1 MLRSTGFF
9 RAIDCP
15 YWAGAGAG
23 ASCCRRPYCHFRHR
37 GSERGP
43 ARGEASTAAAN
54 GPGPGGGGAARSAGE
69 LGYDPYNPDLPKP
82 SVGTEHGSLGDV
94 PEPSSGILELELV
107 NQAIE
112 AVRNEV
118 EQEEKK
124 YKELLETTKEYG
136 ATETSLVSQ
145 SPTGAGV
152 PNPDSFATSLEYNPG
167 SYNLLNNNTDYNPT
181 PLAAANKCNKYTLD
195 SLEKSKAKGNSLEY
209 VPKSVIQPKKYSRAV
224 PNSKY
229 VIDNSKPSTDLE
241 YDPLSN
247 YSARLLNKGS
257 PKDQKG
263 VKRRRDSNQDESY
276 TPSLKKH
283 CDVFSNYETDARFS
297 DSEDEDPGSENQ
309 PSPASPTK
317 ARTNSESQSSGG
329 SSPGKGKPLESEESS
344 SRETKEIAVQYDM
357 GDIQRRQSPIG
368 KPPPE
373 KSGKGNKH
381 SSEGREKVAEGD
393 LKCKGSLKDHRVQ
406 KRKSHDQKS
415 SGHQEV
421 ENQREKSKS
430 SEKDKGKNKDKA
442 KGKLGEKN
450 HREKKLTKVK
460 SDGHISKMEKSK
472 LEKQEVARKEKF
484 SSAMLV
490 ASSGKRKNDGL
501 SKRPSMGKLG
511 SHKKESKVKPA
522 DPPNGKNISS
532 SNKLKDKKG
541 SKSFSSGK
549 LKDKKSLSLDEGTSQ
564 GSPKPK
570 KRTLS
575 HIDLF
580 GDESGDEGEG
590 TSPVLPATLPSLSS
604 DSDSDDGS
612 CSLPNESKG
621 PKRLRGAQ
629 IATSSSSSSE
639 ASDDIDYSVLEKE
652 LDYDSD
658 PMEECLR
665 IFNESTDVKTED
677 KGRLNKQPS
686 KEEKIEGKSEDSLT
700 TLFPG
705 QKRRISHLSKQGNV
719 EVPSKP
725 VIRPYRPP
733 TAQEA
738 CYRRTQLA
746 QRQASDILAVRLA
759 AQKHSVSLPEEKKRI
774 AHVPNPRMATALAAA
789 ANSAPTGAKKS
800 NSLNTVQVA
809 NGSEPNIS
817 LKSRTMSGMASK
829 TSTTSVQKR
838 IAHVPSLQSVSLNRP
853 VIPTEFGAKVPTNIR
868 QRYLNLFIDECLK
881 FCPSPQ
887 EAYDKALSEEKV
899 AYERSS
905 SKNIYLNVAVNT
917 LKKLRSLGP
926 GSVQCVNILPAGCDS
941 PSGESTRSGCSSC
954 PPAENSNRKVVSH
967 EAVLGGKLATKTSFT
982 LNRSGSLRAEDLTGA
997 ALYRRLKEYILTED
1011 QLKENG
1017 YPLPHPEKPGR
1028 AVVFTT
1034 EEKKTTDSSCRI
1046 CCRCGTE
1053 YLVSPTGNCI
1063 RKEECCHH
1071 WGRLRRQ
1078 RVAGGWETQY
1088 SCCSGAVG
1096 SVGCQVAKQHVQ
1108 DGRKDNLEGFVKT
1121 FEKLPSSDGYPGIYA
1136 LDCEMCYTKQGLE
1149 LTRITVINSDLKVVY
1164 DTFVKPDNK
1173 VVDYNTR
1180 FSGVTEEDLQ
1190 NACITLRDVQAVLL
1204 NMFSSDTILIGH
1216 SLESDLFALKLIHTT
1231 VVDTSVVFPHRLG
1244 LPYKRALRTLMA
1256 DYLKRIIQDN
1266 VEGHDSSEDAS
1277 SCMELMIWKIKED
1290 SKVKR

>member
-1 MLRSTGFF
+1 MTVGGGEPVT
-9 RAIDCP
+9 DCTLLFLVIILTALEQLNE
-15 YWAGAGAG
+15 YW
-23 ASCCRRPYCHFRHR
+23 RPIGQLLVWCVVLW
-37 GSERGP
+37 
-43 ARGEASTAAAN
+43 GEAEPKLLIWKPSMNKYLHHLLTEEV
-54 GPGPGGGGAARSAGE
+54 SE

-541 SKSFSSGK
+541 SKSFSS
-549 LKDKKSLSLDEGTSQ
+549 
-564 GSPKPK
+564 
-570 KRTLS
+570 
-575 HIDLF
+575 
-580 GDESGDEGEG
+580 
-590 TSPVLPATLPSLSS
+590 
-604 DSDSDDGS
+604 
-612 CSLPNESKG
+612 
-621 PKRLRGAQ
+621 
-629 IATSSSSSSE
+629 
-639 ASDDIDYSVLEKE
+639 EKE